1 MDTFVIDL
9 SEVTHPDVSTVDAMA
24 SLHVIARRFGCATRF
39 RHASGRLLELVDLL
53 GLAEVLSVE
62 PVGESE

>member
-24 SLHVIARRFGCATRF
+24 SLHVIVRRFGCAARF
-39 RHASGRLLELVDLL
+39 RHASGELLELVDLL
-53 GLAEVLSVE
+53 GLTEVLSVE
-62 PVGESE
+62 PVGKSE